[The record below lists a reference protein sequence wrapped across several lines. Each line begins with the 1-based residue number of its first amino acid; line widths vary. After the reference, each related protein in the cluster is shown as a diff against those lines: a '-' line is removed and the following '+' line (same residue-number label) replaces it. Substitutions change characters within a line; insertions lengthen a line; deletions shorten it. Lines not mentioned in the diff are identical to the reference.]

1 MVDTVIE
8 SNYTVSLVIVT
19 FRREQLLL
27 SSLDRLRDYLDL
39 FYEIIIVDN
48 GKSEELSVCL
58 ASNLRKMIN
67 VIQPSENLGA
77 VGRTMG
83 ILASSGDIVI
93 TLDDDVYLTN
103 PNQLKSLKALFAA
116 DNRVGCVN
124 FKIINSNGTRNL
136 RDWCHPRDY
145 IIYSDLLFE
154 TTYISEG
161 CCAFN
166 GKLVRSLGAYSTDL
180 FIGQESVEL
189 AARIMDEGY
198 GIYYLPG
205 VSAIHTIAHEGRGAG
220 RLFYYNTRNIYWI
233 AVRRFPILFAIQTVT
248 REWLTLMTFAL
259 LSRQLLHFLQGCFD
273 AIRQTTVL
281 LRQRSPIASST
292 IHRIKQ
298 LNRLKP
304 SIFNRLMRLH
314 GSRAL
319 D

>member
-1 MVDTVIE
+1 MAE
-8 SNYTVSLVIVT
+8 SNCTVSLVIVT

-27 SSLDRLRDYLDL
+27 SVLDRLRDYLDQFL
-39 FYEIIIVDN
+39 EIIIVDN
-48 GKSEELSVCL
+48 GQSKELSISL
-58 ASNLRKMIN
+58 ASNFRKKIH
-67 VIQPSENLGA
+67 VIQPSQNLGA
-77 VGRTMG
+77 VGRTVG

-103 PNQLKSLKALFAA
+103 PNQLKSLKALFVA

-124 FKIINSNGTRNL
+124 FKILNSNGILNL

-145 IIYSDLLFE
+145 MIYSDLLFE

-166 GKLVRSLGAYSTDL
+166 GQLIRALGAYSTDL

-198 GIYYLPG
+198 GIYYLPSI
-205 VSAIHTIAHEGRGAG
+205 SATHTIAQEGRRTG

-233 AVRRFPILFAIQTVT
+233 AIRRFPKLFAIQTVT
-248 REWLTLMTFAL
+248 REWLTLMVFAL
-259 LSRQLLHFLQGCFD
+259 LGWQLLHFLRGCFD
-273 AIRQTTVL
+273 AIRQTRVL

-304 SIFNRLMRLH
+304 TILSRLMRLH
-314 GSRAL
+314 ASRAL